1 MQLLLPEHD
10 AQPLGLPSS
19 TISSADVQLTQR
31 IAAGEPEAVEELY
44 ALLRKLLSPQIR
56 FRLRGEEPDDLLHET
71 LTIVVQSIRSGVL
84 RHPEALR
91 RYAGSVVRKLIAG
104 RIIGV
109 IWTRQRTVSASD
121 TPLHTD
127 ETPEST
133 MLDRER
139 EALMQLG
146 LKQLRSRDS
155 ELLTRFYLQGQPY
168 SQICDDMQL
177 TETQFRLFKSRA
189 KAKLT
194 AWAKTRAVA

>member
-1 MQLLLPEHD
+1 MQFLIPESDSH
-10 AQPLGLPSS
+10 ALRVSS
-19 TISSADVQLTQR
+19 GNHIVASDVALTQR
-31 IAAGEPEAVEELY
+31 VAAGDRDAVEELY

-71 LTIVVQSIRSGVL
+71 LTIVVQSIRNGSL
-84 RHPEALR
+84 RQPEALR
-91 RYAGSVVRKLIAG
+91 RYSGSVVRKLIAG
-104 RIIGV
+104 RIVGV
-109 IWTRQRTVSASD
+109 IWTRQRTVNACD

-139 EALMQLG
+139 LALMELG

-155 ELLTRFYLQGQPY
+155 ELLTRFYIHGQ
-168 SQICDDMQL
+168 SHSKICDDMQL

-194 AWAKTRAVA
+194 AWAKAVA

>member
-1 MQLLLPEHD
+1 MQFLIPEPGSH
-10 AQPLGLPSS
+10 AARVASASSS
-19 TISSADVQLTQR
+19 TTSDVEITLR
-31 IAAGEPEAVEELY
+31 VAAGDPDAVEELY

-71 LTIVVQSIRSGVL
+71 LTIVVESIRNGSL
-84 RHPEALR
+84 RQPEALR

-104 RIIGV
+104 QIIGV
-109 IWTRQRTVSASD
+109 IWSRRRTVNACD

-127 ETPEST
+127 ETPETT

-139 EALMQLG
+139 LALMQLG

-168 SQICDDMQL
+168 SQICDDMHL
-177 TETQFRLFKSRA
+177 TQTQFRLFKSRA

-194 AWAKTRAVA
+194 AWAKAVA